1 MIRFPHILFA
11 VCCIGSLFVYSYQF
25 TDVYIVAKWCL
36 TLLISLVL
44 LLYICIKVLLYKSV
58 SVNMLMCGN
67 IIVFSCVLQALYGI
81 LQFSGLFSSHSF
93 YKVTGSFDNPAG
105 FASCLCA
112 GFPFLILL
120 LSSKNKYVR
129 YGGWLAG
136 TIIVT
141 AIILSYSRAGIVSVT
156 ILSCLYLYERLEW
169 KKVLKYLLLAS
180 LVLLLFGCYWM
191 KKDSA
196 DGRLLIWKCCIN
208 MVKDAPWTGH
218 GIGSFEAHYMDY
230 QADYFKQHEQSR
242 YSMLADNVK
251 QPFNEYLKILLNFGI
266 VGILVLFLLIGAIVY
281 CYKKNSNTE
290 KKIGF
295 YSLISIGTFSLFS
308 YPFTY
313 PFVWVIA
320 FFSIY
325 IIIGEYIKRFFIR
338 IWIKNIICVFVLIAS
353 IIGFYKLT
361 ERIQAELSWGKAST
375 LARCKSYNELLPAYE
390 ILEKKFLDNPYFLYN
405 YAAILQEMRQY
416 SESLEVA
423 LKCRQYWADYDLEL
437 IIGENYQQ
445 LNKPDL
451 AEEYYNSASMMC
463 RCRFYPLYQL
473 YELYKKNGNEK
484 KVFLIAKT
492 ILEKPVKIN
501 SAFVKRIKH
510 KVSKEF

>member
-156 ILSCLYLYERLEW
+156 ILSCL
-169 KKVLKYLLLAS
+169 
-180 LVLLLFGCYWM
+180 
-191 KKDSA
+191 
-196 DGRLLIWKCCIN
+196 
-208 MVKDAPWTGH
+208 
-218 GIGSFEAHYMDY
+218 
-230 QADYFKQHEQSR
+230 
-242 YSMLADNVK
+242 
-251 QPFNEYLKILLNFGI
+251 
-266 VGILVLFLLIGAIVY
+266 
-281 CYKKNSNTE
+281 
-290 KKIGF
+290 
-295 YSLISIGTFSLFS
+295 SLIHI
-308 YPFTY
+308 
-313 PFVWVIA
+313 
-320 FFSIY
+320 
-325 IIIGEYIKRFFIR
+325 
-338 IWIKNIICVFVLIAS
+338 
-353 IIGFYKLT
+353 
-361 ERIQAELSWGKAST
+361 
-375 LARCKSYNELLPAYE
+375 
-390 ILEKKFLDNPYFLYN
+390 
-405 YAAILQEMRQY
+405 
-416 SESLEVA
+416 
-423 LKCRQYWADYDLEL
+423 
-437 IIGENYQQ
+437 
-445 LNKPDL
+445 
-451 AEEYYNSASMMC
+451 
-463 RCRFYPLYQL
+463 
-473 YELYKKNGNEK
+473 
-484 KVFLIAKT
+484 
-492 ILEKPVKIN
+492 
-501 SAFVKRIKH
+501 
-510 KVSKEF
+510 

>member
-1 MIRFPHILFA
+1 MSN
-11 VCCIGSLFVYSYQF
+11 VKEYK
-25 TDVYIVAKWCL
+25 DIVAFHPGYYIADIIDDMEISQNEFATRMGTTAK
-36 TLLISLVL
+36 TLSKLINGQANISNDLAKKL
-44 LLYICIKVLLYKSV
+44 SV
-58 SVNMLMCGN
+58 MLGTSVEVWQN
-67 IIVFSCVLQALYGI
+67 LQNTYDQKLI
-81 LQFSGLFSSHSF
+81 
-93 YKVTGSFDNPAG
+93 DNPAG

-141 AIILSYSRAGIVSVT
+141 TIILSYSRAGIVSVT

-313 PFVWVIA
+313 PFVWAIA
-320 FFSIY
+320 F
-325 IIIGEYIKRFFIR
+325 
-338 IWIKNIICVFVLIAS
+338 
-353 IIGFYKLT
+353 
-361 ERIQAELSWGKAST
+361 
-375 LARCKSYNELLPAYE
+375 
-390 ILEKKFLDNPYFLYN
+390 
-405 YAAILQEMRQY
+405 
-416 SESLEVA
+416 
-423 LKCRQYWADYDLEL
+423 
-437 IIGENYQQ
+437 
-445 LNKPDL
+445 
-451 AEEYYNSASMMC
+451 
-463 RCRFYPLYQL
+463 
-473 YELYKKNGNEK
+473 
-484 KVFLIAKT
+484 
-492 ILEKPVKIN
+492 
-501 SAFVKRIKH
+501 
-510 KVSKEF
+510 